1 MKCSLDYARAHRVE
15 QAAQRYGI
23 DLTVARERMFL
34 RLVAAQGHVLARQ
47 PRGNVIYLVRHMRRW
62 ILLCISERQRR
73 IRTFLPLGPE
83 AWLRQQNGDRL
94 LVGTV
99 IDATLTAHRLGRLRG
114 REVRE
119 GSVRGLRRERS
130 ATPRPAASPA
140 LRAGRTGPSS
150 PGSRAPPSPGP
161 GRGPRRCRAGPR

>member
-99 IDATLTAHRLGRLRG
+99 
-114 REVRE
+114 
-119 GSVRGLRRERS
+119 RGLRRERS

-161 GRGPRRCRAGPR
+161 GRGPRRLSSRSEMNDRRMSCGLKRCTPARLAR

>member
-83 AWLRQQNGDRL
+83 AWLRQRNGDRL
-94 LVGTV
+94 LLGTV
-99 IDATLTAHRLGRLRG
+99 IDATLSAHRQAIRAPLAPPRPTETSEAYRARIEAAVTERIARLRD
-114 REVRE
+114 
-119 GSVRGLRRERS
+119 RRRQER
-130 ATPRPAASPA
+130 PRAA
-140 LRAGRTGPSS
+140 
-150 PGSRAPPSPGP
+150 
-161 GRGPRRCRAGPR
+161 